1 MSAQPGLRDH
11 PSTGP
16 RANPCP
22 RGHQMHLQHVEVPP
36 RRVICRGGIG
46 GAALGVSYNQWV
58 CDTCGHRGI
67 PLAVSR

>member
-1 MSAQPGLRDH
+1 MSA
-11 PSTGP
+11 
-16 RANPCP
+16 
-22 RGHQMHLQHVEVPP
+22 QMHLQHVEVPP